1 MPENSLLLKRLQ
13 KSAMNKDKDVIIRAC
28 LYFISYILVISSG
41 NFSCYLTF
49 HQNGD
54 SLPFTLETKGA
65 DVFRC
70 LMGTIAALFLI
81 FLFYYPAFSPLTLV
95 FLEHLVLSYYI
106 VTVLEE

>member
-1 MPENSLLLKRLQ
+1 MSENSLLLKRLQ
-13 KSAMNKDKDVIIRAC
+13 KSAMNEDKDVIIRAC
-28 LYFISYILVISSG
+28 LYFISYSQQPVLVISSG
-41 NFSCYLTF
+41 NFSCYLSF

-54 SLPFTLETKGA
+54 SLSFLETKVG

-95 FLEHLVLSYYI
+95 FLEHLV
-106 VTVLEE
+106 